1 MSEEVFGLDLSGWRL
16 LGNLDV
22 TAHASPAWEAVLADL
37 PDATVTISGEW
48 EAVGPPDPIPFRARW
63 NPEDREYTQADADN
77 MVGKPFGMK
86 LEEADVSFAGEITGA
101 EVEDG
106 GRALWLT
113 GWVVPE

>member
-48 EAVGPPDPIPFRARW
+48 ESVGSPDSIPFRACW
-63 NPEDREYTQADADN
+63 NPEDREYTQTDADA
-77 MVGKPFGMK
+77 MVGKDMRF
-86 LEEADVSFAGEITGA
+86 DVDEGPAFAGAVTAA

-113 GWVVPE
+113 GWVMPE